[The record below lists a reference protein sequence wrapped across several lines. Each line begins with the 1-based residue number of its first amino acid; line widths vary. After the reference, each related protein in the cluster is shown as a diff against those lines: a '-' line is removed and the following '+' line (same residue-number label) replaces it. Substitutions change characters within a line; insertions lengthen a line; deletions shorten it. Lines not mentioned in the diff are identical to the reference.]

1 MIEPFVL
8 KITFPSLESEACEQT
23 HARLISMPGRKRCPA
38 PGLSRADRGQD
49 ACWGGCEFAGGS
61 SVHRIEWRTYQ
72 LIWNQLNL
80 NT

>member
-8 KITFPSLESEACEQT
+8 KITFLSLESKACEQT
-23 HARLISMPGRKRCPA
+23 HARLISILGRKRCSA
-38 PGLSRADRGQD
+38 PGLARTDRGQD
-49 ACWGGCEFAGGS
+49 TCWGGCEFAGGS
-61 SVHRIEWRTYQ
+61 SVHQVGWRMHR